1 MPHSLSALSAPVR
14 RPIFRGAVHLEQ
26 ERGAVLRLVAL
37 GIILSATVT
46 ILVGVLRPPAL
57 RAQAEESYCRPPLKF
72 AAGSCVA
79 QCPAGYEDR
88 GRVCSFRSLS
98 R

>member
-1 MPHSLSALSAPVR
+1 M
-14 RPIFRGAVHLEQ
+14 
-26 ERGAVLRLVAL
+26 LRLVAL
-37 GIILSATVT
+37 GIILTAAVT
-46 ILVGVLRPPAL
+46 ILVTLLRPPPL

-72 AAGSCVA
+72 AAGACVA

-88 GRVCSFRSLS
+88 GRVCTFRSLS

>member
-1 MPHSLSALSAPVR
+1 
-14 RPIFRGAVHLEQ
+14 
-26 ERGAVLRLVAL
+26 VLRLVAL
-37 GIILSATVT
+37 GIILTVAVT
-46 ILVGVLRPPAL
+46 ILVSLLRPPAL
-57 RAQAEESYCRPPLKF
+57 RAQAEENYCRPPLKF
-72 AAGSCVA
+72 AAGACVA